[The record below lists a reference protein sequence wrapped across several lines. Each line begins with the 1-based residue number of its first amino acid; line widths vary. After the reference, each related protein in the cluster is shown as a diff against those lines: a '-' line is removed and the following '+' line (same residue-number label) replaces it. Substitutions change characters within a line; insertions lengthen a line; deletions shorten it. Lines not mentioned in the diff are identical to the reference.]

1 MGRLTPQLTSVA
13 VKAPNPKNHPL
24 SVTHSRKTK
33 GFHLKDTLQ
42 IACFI
47 ARKSV
52 LKSVVIVVVV
62 SLVNMFR
69 KYVSDGEDREAKHL
83 LSLYSDIDAYQHTEK
98 EKGKNTSKDKQAVA
112 IYK

>member
-1 MGRLTPQLTSVA
+1 
-13 VKAPNPKNHPL
+13 
-24 SVTHSRKTK
+24 
-33 GFHLKDTLQ
+33 
-42 IACFI
+42 
-47 ARKSV
+47 
-52 LKSVVIVVVV
+52 
-62 SLVNMFR
+62 MFR